1 MSQALPRSGD
11 SAVNKA
17 EIPAMELTITVEG
30 D

>member
-17 EIPAMELTITVEG
+17 EIPAMELTNVEG